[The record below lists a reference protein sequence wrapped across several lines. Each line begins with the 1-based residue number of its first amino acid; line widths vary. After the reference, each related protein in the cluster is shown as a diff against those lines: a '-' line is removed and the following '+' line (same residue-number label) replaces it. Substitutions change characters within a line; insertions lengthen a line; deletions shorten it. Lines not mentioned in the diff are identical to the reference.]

1 MSTQRTSSSGVG
13 DAFVENL
20 PNGAAAGAAAYVL
33 SYAATYVFVMLD
45 GLEQTGEVATWKAV
59 GWVFYAAHFV
69 ETEISISAAG
79 QSQTEALN
87 PLTDGSAA
95 SGITSTVPEF
105 VYYVVPL
112 VVLVGAGYVAARHYG
127 GTPSTEAA
135 AAAGA
140 SVVAGYL
147 VLGAVGW
154 WAFTESQSTELGSA
168 SVGPVLLMSV
178 VLLGIA
184 YPVICGGLGGV
195 LSNQ

>member
-13 DAFVENL
+13 DVFTQNL
-20 PNGAAAGAAAYVL
+20 GTGAAVGAVAYVV
-33 SYAATYVFVMLD
+33 SYALTFVFVTLD

-79 QSQTEALN
+79 QSQSETLN

-105 VYYVVPL
+105 VYYLVP
-112 VVLVGAGYVAARHYG
+112 VAVLVAAGYVAATRYG
-127 GTPSTEAA
+127 GTLSTEAA

-140 SVVAGYL
+140 SVIVGYL
-147 VLGAVGW
+147 VLGVAGRFLV
-154 WAFTESQSTELGSA
+154 TESQSTQIGSA
-168 SVGPVLLMSV
+168 SVGPVLVMSV

-184 YPVICGGLGGV
+184 YPVVCGALGGA
-195 LSNQ
+195 LSSQ